1 MDVGVVVGDGLASIE
16 LGDTLVFL
24 WKEPVTLP
32 RFKWFIQACA
42 SLARGRPGGMICLDL
57 ILPESKPPTAEVRA
71 CMQTEFRSLG
81 AGLRRLVVVPL
92 GDSIWLSVVRTIVR
106 AVLLLSG
113 QSKQHVVAA
122 TLEAGIEQV
131 QSAAGVE
138 TPSPAVL
145 RDAVAKLYLA
155 LGVSTRRPA
164 AEGGV
169 DNTLRAP

>member
-1 MDVGVVVGDGLASIE
+1 MGDGLASVA

-32 RFKWFIQACA
+32 RFMWFIQGCA
-42 SLARGRPGGMICLDL
+42 TLARGRPHGMICLDL
-57 ILPESKPPTAEVRA
+57 ILPDSQPPTAEVRA
-71 CMQTEFRSLG
+71 RMQTEFRSLG
-81 AGLRRLVVVPL
+81 PKLRRLVVVPL

-131 QSAAGVE
+131 KGVAGPE
-138 TPSPAVL
+138 TPSPADL
-145 RDAVAKLYLA
+145 RDAVMNLYLA
-155 LGVSTRRPA
+155 LGVPFLRRSA
-164 AEGGV
+164 AEAAAE
-169 DNTLRAP
+169 NTPPAP